1 MEKKRYIAP
10 MLEISAIEIACDILD
25 VSTNID
31 ENENKPGYGGEVGGG
46 YAPAPEAGKREDWGG
61 LW

>member
-1 MEKKRYIAP
+1 

-25 VSTNID
+25 VSTNLD
-31 ENENKPGYGGEVGGG
+31 ENKPGYGGEVGGG
-46 YAPAPEAGKREDWGG
+46 DAPAPEAGRREDWGG

>member
-25 VSTNID
+25 VSTNLD
-31 ENENKPGYGGEVGGG
+31 ENKPGYGGEVGSGD
-46 YAPAPEAGKREDWGG
+46 APAPEAGRREDWGG